1 MVTSMAD
8 GVVMYLGY
16 PPAIRHCKL
25 KTFQRHH
32 FEIVSIYFSG
42 FLGPYADADV
52 NGWSGSALCRVR
64 SDELGAV
71 MTILESSGDHWRPT
85 RNAFFDPDGTQC
97 FPMFPDGSQWFPTCS
112 HSFRLK
118 LTQVTNGYQWI
129 HATAQNRF
137 QRHQFLLYSRNFNG
151 LLCPRSR
158 SSRSFQNFPI
168 VRSVAEDVCLGYP
181 PTLHTWFPETSF

>member
-52 NGWSGSALCRVR
+52 NDWSGSALC
-64 SDELGAV
+64 
-71 MTILESSGDHWRPT
+71 
-85 RNAFFDPDGTQC
+85 
-97 FPMFPDGSQWFPTCS
+97 
-112 HSFRLK
+112 
-118 LTQVTNGYQWI
+118 
-129 HATAQNRF
+129 
-137 QRHQFLLYSRNFNG
+137 
-151 LLCPRSR
+151 
-158 SSRSFQNFPI
+158 
-168 VRSVAEDVCLGYP
+168 LGYV
-181 PTLHTWFPETSF
+181 PTSLEQ